1 MLKSMKVKNVSQK
14 IQSKVLNIIKTSKSP
29 FLSGMNSR
37 YIEQMHEAWKKD
49 PTSVHVSW
57 KSYFENVERGE
68 VNPIAIPSTLI
79 PTSGS
84 STSNSAPYKKVDGD
98 ESVMVI
104 QLIRAYQKNGYL
116 KAVLDPLRIM
126 ECTKLFPIFN
136 NIEDLHYSKFGFKD
150 SDLEKEF
157 TVPNNNV
164 KEGLVKRVNGSK
176 MKLKTLIEELE
187 KAYCG
192 TIGVEY
198 KHISSRDEVNFIVD
212 YMENQWKQ
220 HTLAKQEK
228 LDLFKNLVWA
238 TKFEYFCDV
247 KFTTKRFGLE
257 GLETMIPGLQTFFE
271 RMSDLGTKDIT
282 LGMAHRGRLNVL
294 ANLFGKP
301 MNSIF
306 KEFMGKTVD
315 NQGFTYWRSGDVKYH
330 LGYGSTKVMKNG
342 KNMKLEIL
350 PNPSHLEC
358 VNPVVQG
365 KVRAKQHFND
375 DTTRE
380 E

>member
-1 MLKSMKVKNVSQK
+1 MIKSLKGNKVYSK
-14 IQSKVLNIIKTSKSP
+14 IQSKVLNLVKTSKTP
-29 FLSGMNSR
+29 FLNGTSSR
-37 YIEQMHEAWKKD
+37 YVEQMHEAWKKD
-49 PTSVHVSW
+49 PSSVHVSW
-57 KSYFENVERGE
+57 KSYFENVEKGE
-68 VNPIAIPSTLI
+68 INPIAIPSTLI
-79 PTSGS
+79 PTSGA
-84 STSNSAPYKKVDGD
+84 SNPVSFTKTDD
-98 ESVMVI
+98 NSVMVI

-126 ECTKLFPIFN
+126 ENKQHFPIFN
-136 NIEDLHYSKFGFKD
+136 NIEDLHYSKFGFKE

-157 TVPNNNV
+157 SVPNNNL
-164 KEGLVKRVNGSK
+164 KEGLVKRLNGGK
-176 MKLKTLIEELE
+176 MKLKDLIDELE

-212 YMENQWKQ
+212 YMENKWK
-220 HTLAKQEK
+220 HHRLNKDEK
-228 LDLFKNLVWA
+228 IDMFKKLVWA

-271 RMSDLGTKDIT
+271 KMSDLGTKDIT

-306 KEFMGKTVD
+306 KEFMGKTID
-315 NQGFTYWRSGDVKYH
+315 DQGFTYWRSGDVKYH
-330 LGYGSTKVMKNG
+330 LGYSSTKVMKNG

-365 KVRAKQHFND
+365 KVRAKQHYND
-375 DTTRE
+375 DTIRE